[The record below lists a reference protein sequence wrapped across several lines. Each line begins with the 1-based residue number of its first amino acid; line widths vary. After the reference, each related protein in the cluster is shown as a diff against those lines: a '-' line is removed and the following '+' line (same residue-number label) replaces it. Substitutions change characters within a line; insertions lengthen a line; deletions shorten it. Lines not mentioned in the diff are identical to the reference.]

1 MGECVYIFD
10 VDGVLLE
17 KKGSVG
23 SEESVSR
30 KTPGMLVLEDRA
42 RKGKIIV
49 LSGRSTSERRK
60 IVEELAR
67 RGLDPGLV
75 ERFIFRDEDSNPREW
90 KLKAIEEIAEERE
103 VCEVH
108 EDDEEMLWKLLRNP
122 LFRKAELFV
131 YVDMLPR
138 RFP

>member
-1 MGECVYIFD
+1 MRECVYVFD

-17 KKGSVG
+17 KRGPVG
-23 SEESVSR
+23 SGEGAPG

-42 RKGKIIV
+42 RKGKVVV
-49 LSGRSTSERRK
+49 LSGRSVSERRK

-75 ERFIFRDEDSNPREW
+75 ERFIFRDEDRNPREW
-90 KLKAIEEIAEERE
+90 KLKAIEEIAEDEE

-108 EDDEEMLWKLLRNP
+108 EDDEEMLWKLMKSP